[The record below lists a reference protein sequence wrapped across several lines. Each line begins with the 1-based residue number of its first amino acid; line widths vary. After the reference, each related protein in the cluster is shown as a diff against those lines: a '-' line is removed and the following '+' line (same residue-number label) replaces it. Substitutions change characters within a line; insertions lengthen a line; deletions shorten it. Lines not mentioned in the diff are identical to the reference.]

1 MTFLQLSELQA
12 SSGLKISK
20 NYFSLFQTSDQ
31 VGRVGLLLEKI
42 TLAARIL
49 QKLEKSS

>member
-31 VGRVGLLLEKI
+31 VGRVGNGLPLKKSP
-42 TLAARIL
+42 L
-49 QKLEKSS
+49 QLPEA